1 MTDDTTRKGSEEAQ
15 RQAKGLADDA
25 RQAGQQAY
33 DTVKDEAGRQ
43 ADEAQNRI
51 ASEAGDVAQ
60 ALRKAAEASRD
71 GSPQERTFGQIADAL
86 ADASENFNRKDLGEL
101 VSDANHFARRNPLAF
116 LGGAALLGFAAARF
130 AKASSHRSGGGHDS
144 FDSRPHTPT
153 AAPAPAPAP
162 TTAPA
167 APATPATPGGPAGTP
182 RTGGIS

>member
-1 MTDDTTRKGSEEAQ
+1 MTDDTTRKGSDEAR
-15 RQAKGLADDA
+15 RQAKGMADDA

-43 ADEAQNRI
+43 AGEAQNRI

-86 ADASENFNRKDLGEL
+86 ADAAENFNRKDLGEL

-116 LGGAALLGFAAARF
+116 LGGAALVGFAAARF
-130 AKASSHRSGGGHDS
+130 AKASSHRSGGGHDG
-144 FDSRPHTPT
+144 FESRPGATT

-162 TTAPA
+162 AATTTPA
-167 APATPATPGGPAGTP
+167 APASPAGPAGTP
-182 RTGGIS
+182 RTGGFS

>member
-1 MTDDTTRKGSEEAQ
+1 MTDDTNRKGSEEAR
-15 RQAKGLADDA
+15 RQAKGLAEDA

-33 DTVKDEAGRQ
+33 DTVKDEAGHQ
-43 ADEAQNRI
+43 AEEAQSRI

-86 ADASENFNRKDLGEL
+86 ADASEGFNRKDLGEL
-101 VSDANHFARRNPLAF
+101 VSDANHFARRNPIAF
-116 LGGAALLGFAAARF
+116 LGGAVLLGFAAARF
-130 AKASSHRSGGGHDS
+130 AKASSHRSGHED
-144 FDSRPHTPT
+144 FDRRSGTPT

-167 APATPATPGGPAGTP
+167 SPAAPAGTP
-182 RTGGIS
+182 RTGGNS

>member
-1 MTDDTTRKGSEEAQ
+1 MTDDTTRKGSGEAR
-15 RQAKGLADDA
+15 RQAKGLAEDA

-33 DTVKDEAGRQ
+33 DTVKDEAGHQ
-43 ADEAQNRI
+43 AEEAQSRI

-86 ADASENFNRKDLGEL
+86 ADASEGFSRKDLGEL
-101 VSDANHFARRNPLAF
+101 VSDANHFARRNPIAF

-130 AKASSHRSGGGHDS
+130 AKASSPSGHDG
-144 FDSRPHTPT
+144 FETRPGTPM
-153 AAPAPAPAP
+153 A
-162 TTAPA
+162 APA
-167 APATPATPGGPAGTP
+167 APASPAAPAGTP